1 VPGPEHDRQQVRS
14 ATFLGP
20 NWGGQGGV
28 NRRDIAHKRDKIQSL
43 PLPVQEALN
52 GNMGCQVSE
61 RGIENYLEICPKIN
75 LLKRYFFSHEIPC
88 E

>member
-1 VPGPEHDRQQVRS
+1 MPEPEHDKQQVRS

-28 NRRDIAHKRDKIQSL
+28 NRRDIAHTRDKIQSL

-61 RGIENYLEICPKIN
+61 RGIENYLEFCPNIY
-75 LLKRYFFSHEIPC
+75 LLKGFSLSFF
-88 E
+88 